1 MKLKAEKIMAWI
13 ANGLSILYVIIVIFG
28 LFLLKSN
35 TQEFQAMFDEIT
47 QQQGQTISTD
57 MMYMS
62 YIIQVVA
69 LVIVSIIAII
79 ATLIMKAN
87 RVLAASLFIVVAII
101 SLFVSNLVAMVL
113 WLIVAIRLFTKK
125 KNKNDGTRGQ
135 FTKENSW
142 NPEEELKDKK
152 NDPYIY

>member
-28 LFLLKSN
+28 LILLQSN
-35 TQEFQAMFDEIT
+35 TQEFQAMFDELT
-47 QQQGQTISTD
+47 QQQGQSISAD

-62 YIIQVVA
+62 YIIQVVV
-69 LVIVSIIAII
+69 LVIVSIVAII

-87 RVLAASLFIVVAII
+87 RILAASLFLVVAIM

-113 WLIVAIRLFTKK
+113 WIIVAVRLFTKK
-125 KNKNDGTRGQ
+125 KTKDGETRSQ
-135 FTKENSW
+135 LSKKQTW
-142 NPEEELKDKK
+142 DPEAELEEKK
-152 NDPYIY
+152 KDPYIY